1 MSWKALKVQHDTE
14 ASRQSQLASLSL
26 QPTCEVSCSVTSES
40 QASLAPPGHQPVAC
54 WPGPSSAAAETL
66 AASDSVSPPVS
77 LSSMPS
83 SCIICSAICSAPA
96 RRCSSG
102 SDCS

>member
-14 ASRQSQLASLSL
+14 ASRQSQFASLSL
-26 QPTCEVSCSVTSES
+26 QPTCEVSCFVTSET
-40 QASLAPPGHQPVAC
+40 QASFAPPGHQPAAC

-66 AASDSVSPPVS
+66 AASDSVS